1 MEEIVTTQYQS
12 LDPPDDSVPGEQKVS
27 AQPPVADYG
36 SDPQTPAAEQ
46 SDTPGAAQPVK
57 TKKPLFSVGKSI
69 KSEVVMAFSRQ
80 LSSFLEAGISVLDGL
95 EIVAQQTASPQMRIV
110 INDVRASIQRGTS
123 FAAAIDAHPDV
134 FPAFYRAMLTS
145 AEYTGDLDSVLQ
157 QLSEYLERDIAAK
170 RQVKSALTYPIIV
183 LVVAFAAMIVMSVF
197 VLPKFTGLYSSLGA
211 QLPLPTRMLIGFTN
225 FMTSYWLL
233 VIGVIAVFITIAA
246 AILGGTRGKSRRDTL
261 AMKLPVIGNLF
272 QLISLERF
280 CRVLSSLSTAGVP
293 LPIAIG
299 LSADSTNNTLFK
311 TSMLTVREALVRGG
325 GLYEP
330 MAETGLF
337 PIAAR
342 QMIQVGERTG
352 MLGNQLGKAASYYE
366 REVTFTMK
374 KATELFQPA
383 VILLVAAVVGFIAVA
398 QVAAMYSIFG
408 QIK

>member
-1 MEEIVTTQYQS
+1 MEEIVTTNYQS
-12 LDPPDDSVPGEQKVS
+12 LDPPDDSSTGEQEPS
-27 AQPPVADYG
+27 ARPVPVDYS
-36 SDPQTPAAEQ
+36 SDPGNPDVEQPDAVGSAE
-46 SDTPGAAQPVK
+46 PVK
-57 TKKPLFSVGKSI
+57 TKKPLFSIGKSI
-69 KSEVVMAFSRQ
+69 KAEVVMAFSRQ

-233 VIGVIAVFITIAA
+233 VIGVIAVFIIVAA
-246 AILGGTRGKSRRDTL
+246 AILGGARGKSRRDSL

-280 CRVLSSLSTAGVP
+280 CRVLASLSTAGVP
-293 LPIAIG
+293 LPVAIG

-311 TSMLTVREALVRGG
+311 TSMVTVREALVRGG

-383 VILLVAAVVGFIAVA
+383 VILLVASVVGFIAVA